1 MTQGRRCFTH
11 QALVVWQHDDDLCI
25 VIPDHSPE
33 IFSCMWQR
41 MLGYD
46 ELVTPVVALFQQN
59 KPQLLIAFNT
69 SEALILFLRTH
80 DDPISFYST
89 IFLQT
94 VIL

>member
-1 MTQGRRCFTH
+1 
-11 QALVVWQHDDDLCI
+11 
-25 VIPDHSPE
+25 
-33 IFSCMWQR
+33 

-69 SEALILFLRTH
+69 SEALILSLRTH